1 MNTIPIKV
9 KTPLVPADDDNG
21 SAMSSDFFADDRSAV
36 TTLFGHWQQLT
47 RQANLALL
55 QQQLP
60 AARVGY
66 QQALQAAIQ
75 LQAQP
80 PLQDP
85 HLAAF
90 VISLHNLADL
100 AMLEEKPAEARSLL
114 GRAYREL
121 WELCSAISTAMRAP
135 AVLQIILPHL
145 QLCRRELALF
155 CHHFGPD
162 AVSTKLLQ
170 LPWPE
175 ASH

>member
-1 MNTIPIKV
+1 VNTVPV
-9 KTPLVPADDDNG
+9 KIQTPLLALDDGSDLANSPGFLADDCG
-21 SAMSSDFFADDRSAV
+21 VA

-55 QQQLP
+55 QQQLTV
-60 AARVGY
+60 ARVGY
-66 QQALQAAIQ
+66 QQALQAATQ

-80 PLQDP
+80 PLQEP

-100 AMLEEKPAEARSLL
+100 AMLEEKPAEARSML

-121 WELCSAISTAMRAP
+121 WELCIATSSVMRAP

-155 CHHFGPD
+155 CQHFGPD
-162 AVSTKLLQ
+162 PISAELLQ
-170 LPWPE
+170 LPWPR